1 MGPIKSSKSF
11 EEDLFEE
18 AHVISDMMA
27 PFLIMIAQI
36 LFVRAWPPATDF
48 TILSFD
54 QSFLHEKLSLRSRLR
69 Y

>member
-1 MGPIKSSKSF
+1 MGSIESPKYF
-11 EEDLFEE
+11 EADLFKETYF
-18 AHVISDMMA
+18 ISDMMA
-27 PFLIMIAQI
+27 PFLNVIAQI
-36 LFVRAWPPATDF
+36 LFVRAWPTATDF